1 MYSYIKRHLNR
12 NFLILLGYDVIILN
26 LSLFLSALIRYETI
40 SFTLISDIYSLRLL
54 LLINLIKIACFKFSY
69 LYRGMWR
76 YTSIWDVLNIIK
88 ANIISSSLIVSIIYF
103 TSGFVSIS
111 RSLFVIDFLICTAFI
126 GSFRIG
132 IRIFLGNIFNLVSKE
147 IVYGSQK
154 RIVLVGAGSAGQE
167 VARQVLNKHS
177 KKYNIVGFVDDNSKK
192 YKLQVHGISVIGK
205 TDDLPK
211 SLITK
216 FDEIFICCPSA
227 KEKEMRKIIEHCKS
241 TGKPFKTLPSMS
253 EIFLGKVSFNQ
264 MREVSIFDILG
275 RDEIS
280 LDKNSIKK
288 FISGKRVL
296 VTGGGGSIGSEL
308 VRQCLKFN
316 PSILLILDI
325 SELNLFEIDR
335 EVNNGNSEVLFKP
348 LLYDIRDYQN
358 LEKVFSEFKPQIV
371 FHAAAYKHV
380 PMQEDFPLEAIKT
393 NVLGTFNLSELS
405 VKYRVEKFVLVSTD
419 KAVRPTNVM
428 GATKRIA
435 ELIVQKRSKLSSR
448 TEFVAVRFGNVL
460 GSSGSVIPIFQEQ
473 IRKGGPITV
482 TDPEMER
489 FFMSIPEAS
498 QLILQTCSLGKGG
511 EIFILDMGNPVKIIN
526 VAKELIRLS
535 GYDLEEI
542 NIKIIGQRPG
552 EKKIE
557 ELAHPNEVL
566 DKTKHEKIFVLNDNE
581 KYDED
586 IDSFFKKLN
595 TLKNKLHLLDAE
607 QARKELSMFLPE
619 YIPYSKYKNSVDSSK
634 KTQLKN

>member
-1 MYSYIKRHLNR
+1 MYKRQS
-12 NFLILLGYDVIILN
+12 IN
-26 LSLFLSALIRYETI
+26 LSLLLSAFIRYETL
-40 SFTLISDIYSLRLL
+40 SFIIINGIYSVQLI
-54 LLINLIKIACFKFSY
+54 LLINLIKMACFKFSS

-76 YTSIWDVLNIIK
+76 YTSIWDVFNIIK
-88 ANIISSSLIVSIIYF
+88 ANFIGTTIILSFIYF
-103 TSGFVSIS
+103 TSGFKTIS
-111 RSLFVIDFLICTAFI
+111 RSMFLIDLMMCTGFI
-126 GSFRIG
+126 GVSRLG
-132 IRIFLGNIFNLVSKE
+132 IRIFLGDVFNLVSNK
-147 IVYGSQK
+147 IVYDNLK
-154 RIVLVGAGSAGQE
+154 RIVLVGAGFAGQE
-167 VARQVLNKHS
+167 VARQILNKHS
-177 KKYNIVGFVDDNSKK
+177 KKYNIIGFVDDNSGK

-205 TDDLPK
+205 TNDLSK
-211 SLITK
+211 SLLNK
-216 FDEIFICCPSA
+216 FDEIFICCPNASDQ
-227 KEKEMRKIIEHCKS
+227 EMKKIIVCCKS

-253 EIFLGKVSFNQ
+253 EIVLGKVSVNQ
-264 MREVSIFDILG
+264 MRKVSIFDILG

-280 LDKNSIKK
+280 LDKKSIKK

-316 PSILLILDI
+316 PAILLILDI

-348 LLYDIRDYQN
+348 LLCDIRDSQN

-380 PMQEDFPLEAIKT
+380 PMQEEFPLEAIKT
-393 NVLGTFNLSELS
+393 NIFGTFNLSDLS
-405 VKYRVEKFVLVSTD
+405 IKHNVEKFVLVSTD

-435 ELIVQKRSKLSSR
+435 ELIVQKKSNLSSK

-473 IRKGGPITV
+473 IRRGGPVTV
-482 TDPEMER
+482 TDPDMER

-498 QLILQTCSLGKGG
+498 QLILQTCSLGIGG
-511 EIFILDMGNPVKIIN
+511 EVFILDMGKPVKIIN

-535 GYDLEEI
+535 GYDLDEI
-542 NIKIIGQRPG
+542 NIKIVGKRPG

-557 ELAHPNEVL
+557 ELAHPDEIL
-566 DKTKHEKIFVLNDNE
+566 DSTKHEKIFVLNDFK
-581 KYDED
+581 KYDD
-586 IDSFFKKLN
+586 DVDSFFKKVNNLER
-595 TLKNKLHLLDAE
+595 KLHLIDSE
-607 QARKELSMFLPE
+607 QARIELSLFLPD
-619 YIPYSKYKNSVDSSK
+619 YIPYSKHKTKIDSSK
-634 KTQLKN
+634 KAQLKN

>member
-1 MYSYIKRHLNR
+1 
-12 NFLILLGYDVIILN
+12 
-26 LSLFLSALIRYETI
+26 
-40 SFTLISDIYSLRLL
+40 
-54 LLINLIKIACFKFSY
+54 
-69 LYRGMWR
+69 
-76 YTSIWDVLNIIK
+76 
-88 ANIISSSLIVSIIYF
+88 
-103 TSGFVSIS
+103 
-111 RSLFVIDFLICTAFI
+111 
-126 GSFRIG
+126 
-132 IRIFLGNIFNLVSKE
+132 
-147 IVYGSQK
+147 
-154 RIVLVGAGSAGQE
+154 
-167 VARQVLNKHS
+167 
-177 KKYNIVGFVDDNSKK
+177 
-192 YKLQVHGISVIGK
+192 
-205 TDDLPK
+205 
-211 SLITK
+211 
-216 FDEIFICCPSA
+216 
-227 KEKEMRKIIEHCKS
+227 
-241 TGKPFKTLPSMS
+241 MS

-435 ELIVQKRSKLSSR
+435 E
-448 TEFVAVRFGNVL
+448 
-460 GSSGSVIPIFQEQ
+460 
-473 IRKGGPITV
+473 
-482 TDPEMER
+482 
-489 FFMSIPEAS
+489 
-498 QLILQTCSLGKGG
+498 
-511 EIFILDMGNPVKIIN
+511 IN
-526 VAKELIRLS
+526 CAF
-535 GYDLEEI
+535 
-542 NIKIIGQRPG
+542 N
-552 EKKIE
+552 
-557 ELAHPNEVL
+557 
-566 DKTKHEKIFVLNDNE
+566 LN
-581 KYDED
+581 
-586 IDSFFKKLN
+586 
-595 TLKNKLHLLDAE
+595 
-607 QARKELSMFLPE
+607 
-619 YIPYSKYKNSVDSSK
+619 
-634 KTQLKN
+634 